1 MSDAVKNETTDTPNT
16 FEHFGKTWH
25 VPSALRLSH
34 RENFAAEY
42 ARTGNG
48 DVAMCRAYLPADEM
62 TELRKIN
69 PSDPELDAF
78 TDAMAKALGF
88 DSAGNS

>member
-1 MSDAVKNETTDTPNT
+1 MSDAVKNETTGETNA

-25 VPSALRLSH
+25 APSALRLSH
-34 RENFAAEY
+34 RESFADEF

-48 DVAMCRAYLPADEM
+48 NVAMCRAYLTADEM
-62 TELRKIN
+62 SALREID
-69 PSDPELDAF
+69 PTDPELDAF

-88 DSAGNS
+88 ENAGN